1 MAIQLTEVGTLISL
15 GTMMATRPPL
25 LTDKEGHPRARDK
38 VRFKLAGIQIR
49 VRASRAVSRA
59 KANRASFRAKAVR
72 AVRASTRV
80 KALPRGTAMASS
92 GVRAE
97 VSIRETEVAARPPT
111 AHSVETQTM

>member
-1 MAIQLTEVGTLISL
+1 
-15 GTMMATRPPL
+15 MMATRPPL
-25 LTDKEGHPRARDK
+25 LTDKEGHLRARDK
-38 VRFKLAGIQIR
+38 VRAKLAGIQIR
-49 VRASRAVSRA
+49 VRASRAVIRA
-59 KANRASFRAKAVR
+59 KANRASIRAKVDRASFR

-97 VSIRETEVAARPPT
+97 VPIRETEVAAQPPI